1 MALGRLMGVHF
12 SETEAKSKIHKLEKE
27 NAELKEMLKQ
37 AIDDIGQ
44 LLENSTCLAD
54 CKMCT
59 KDIKLCNGCYEPTWR
74 YTEQALKLIGDESN
88 DIE

>member
-27 NAELKEMLKQ
+27 NAELKAMLKQ
-37 AIDDIGQ
+37 AIADIRP
-44 LLENSTCLAD
+44 LLENSTCLTD
-54 CKMCT
+54 CEMCA
-59 KDIKLCNGCYEPTWR
+59 KDAKLCIRCYEPTWKC
-74 YTEQALKLIGDESN
+74 TEQALKLIGDESN